1 MQREIERLEEE
12 RIQLK
17 TENRKLAR
25 QIGGKVSE
33 HSLRNLTNDSVF
45 NYMEQLSNRLHSQ
58 ILSHFYFRLQIL
70 DWMQMICGLCK
81 NTEMHYE
88 RDDETLQTKVCNAEL

>member
-25 QIGGKVSE
+25 QIGGKV
-33 HSLRNLTNDSVF
+33 
-45 NYMEQLSNRLHSQ
+45 
-58 ILSHFYFRLQIL
+58 IFRIYLI
-70 DWMQMICGLCK
+70 INNK
-81 NTEMHYE
+81 Y
-88 RDDETLQTKVCNAEL
+88 

>member
-33 HSLRNLTNDSVF
+33 HSLRNLTNDLVLNLWN
-45 NYMEQLSNRLHSQ
+45 NYRTDCIPKYCLIS
-58 ILSHFYFRLQIL
+58 IL
-70 DWMQMICGLCK
+70 GCK
-81 NTEMHYE
+81 SWIGC
-88 RDDETLQTKVCNAEL
+88 R

>member
-25 QIGGKVSE
+25 QIGGKVSI
-33 HSLRNLTNDSVF
+33 TAVVIT
-45 NYMEQLSNRLHSQ
+45 Q
-58 ILSHFYFRLQIL
+58 IF
-70 DWMQMICGLCK
+70 
-81 NTEMHYE
+81 
-88 RDDETLQTKVCNAEL
+88 

>member
-25 QIGGKVSE
+25 QLGGKVCFIVVCT
-33 HSLRNLTNDSVF
+33 LIVT
-45 NYMEQLSNRLHSQ
+45 YIQIEQSGIKKYARQ
-58 ILSHFYFRLQIL
+58 ILRLYFYNCYIGSKPWFG
-70 DWMQMICGLCK
+70 C
-81 NTEMHYE
+81 
-88 RDDETLQTKVCNAEL
+88 

>member
-25 QIGGKVSE
+25 QIGGKVCIFLVIQYIHNVQFISD
-33 HSLRNLTNDSVF
+33 T
-45 NYMEQLSNRLHSQ
+45 
-58 ILSHFYFRLQIL
+58 
-70 DWMQMICGLCK
+70 
-81 NTEMHYE
+81 
-88 RDDETLQTKVCNAEL
+88 

>member
-25 QIGGKVSE
+25 QIGGKVCFFVGA
-33 HSLRNLTNDSVF
+33 R
-45 NYMEQLSNRLHSQ
+45 
-58 ILSHFYFRLQIL
+58 
-70 DWMQMICGLCK
+70 
-81 NTEMHYE
+81 
-88 RDDETLQTKVCNAEL
+88 TLIVAYIQTQ